1 MKKIVIFASGSGS
14 NAERIYEYFAQNDL
28 IEIALILTNNPQA
41 GVLERAKR
49 LAVPSI
55 VFDRKTLYKTDF
67 IQVLLQHINPNLIIL
82 AGFLWKFPDKIISDF
97 PNKIINI
104 HPSLLPKYGGKGM
117 YGMHVHRAVI
127 SDKQKQSGI
136 TIHYVNEHYDQG
148 EVIHQATTDVFSNDT
163 PESLAQRIHNLEYEF
178 FPKIIQKLLQ

>member
-14 NAERIYEYFAQNDL
+14 NAERIYEYFVQNNL
-28 IEIALILTNNPQA
+28 FEIALILTNNPQA

-49 LAVPSI
+49 LTIPYI

-67 IQVLLQHINPNLIIL
+67 IQVLLQHINPNLIVL

-97 PNKIINI
+97 PKKIINI

-117 YGMHVHRAVI
+117 YGTYVHQAVI
-127 SDKQKQSGI
+127 ADKQKQSGI
-136 TIHYVNEHYDQG
+136 TIHYVNEYYDQG
-148 EVIHQATTDVFSNDT
+148 EVIYQAITDVFPTDT
-163 PESLAQRIHNLEYEF
+163 PESLAERIHKLEYEF
-178 FPKIIQKLLQ
+178 FPKIIEKLLQ